1 MKTHYTYSIRHVSE
15 QTGLPKYLI
24 RVWESRY
31 SAVSPLRS
39 NGNRRLFCADDIK
52 RLQLLS
58 EAVENGHSISQ
69 VAVLSH
75 EELMGIVGTDSS
87 ETRHQINENE
97 TESLSA
103 ESYYRKSLQLITELD
118 VNGLQAALD
127 KAAINL
133 TRPRVILDVIVPLYV
148 KTKRLVQSGNLR
160 LINLN
165 AVTSVL
171 QAFLWDLLR
180 TSVISESA
188 PKIVIGTPTGQRSE
202 IVALAL
208 ALMAV
213 ESGCRSLYFGPNL
226 PANDIAAAAKSNATQ
241 AVALII
247 SDSEVE
253 ISAASEIRKLRDKL
267 DDDINILVCAYG
279 NSEISELVK
288 LAGISVTTLNN
299 FRQKLENLTTTEII
313 R

>member
-1 MKTHYTYSIRHVSE
+1 MKTNTTYPIRHVSV

-24 RVWESRY
+24 RLWESRY

-39 NGNRRLFCADDIK
+39 NGNRRLFCDNDIK

-58 EAVENGHSISQ
+58 KSVDGGHSISQ
-69 VAVLSH
+69 VALLSH

-87 ETRHQINENE
+87 ETQHQINENE
-97 TESLSA
+97 TESLWA
-103 ESYYRKSLQLITELD
+103 ESYYRKSLQLVTELD
-118 VNGLQAALD
+118 VNGLQATLD

-133 TRPRVILDVIVPLYV
+133 TRPTVILDVIVPLYIR
-148 KTKRLVQSGNLR
+148 TKRLVQSDNLR

-165 AVTSVL
+165 AVTSIL
-171 QAFLWDLLR
+171 QAFLWDFLR
-180 TSVISESA
+180 NTVVSESA

-208 ALMAV
+208 ALIAV
-213 ESGCRSLYFGPNL
+213 ESGYRSLYFGPNL
-226 PANDIAAAAKSNATQ
+226 PANDIAVAVKSNATQ

-247 SDSEVE
+247 GDSGVDTG
-253 ISAASEIRKLRDKL
+253 SASEIKKLRDIL
-267 DDDINILVCAYG
+267 DDDINIFVCTYG

-288 LAGISVTTLNN
+288 LAGISVTTLSN
-299 FRQKLENLTTTEII
+299 FRQKLENLTITEII
-313 R
+313 

>member
-1 MKTHYTYSIRHVSE
+1 MKTHHIYSIRHVSA

-39 NGNRRLFCADDIK
+39 NGNRRIFCASDIQ

-58 EAVENGHSISQ
+58 QAVESGHSISQ
-69 VAVLSH
+69 VAPLSQ
-75 EELMGIVGTDSS
+75 EELMGIVGIGSTKTIHRVS
-87 ETRHQINENE
+87 ENE
-97 TESLSA
+97 ADPLGA
-103 ESYYRKSLQLITELD
+103 EFYCQKSLQLVAELD
-118 VNGLQAALD
+118 VSGLQAHLE

-133 TRPRVILDVIVPLYV
+133 TRPAVILDVIVPLYHE
-148 KTKRLVQSGNLR
+148 TKRLVQSGNLG

-165 AVTSVL
+165 AVTSIL

-180 TSVISESA
+180 NTVVSESA

-208 ALMAV
+208 ALIAV
-213 ESGCRSLYFGPNL
+213 ESGYRSLYFGPNL
-226 PANDIAAAAKSNATQ
+226 PANDIAAAVKSNATQ

-247 SDSEVE
+247 GDSGVDT
-253 ISAASEIRKLRDKL
+253 SAASEIKKLRGKL
-267 DDDINILVCAYG
+267 DDDINILVCTYE
-279 NSEISELVK
+279 NSSINELEK
-288 LAGISVTTLNN
+288 LVGISVTTFKN
-299 FRQKLENLTTTEII
+299 FRQKLENLTITDTT
-313 R
+313 

>member
-1 MKTHYTYSIRHVSE
+1 MLSK
-15 QTGLPKYLI
+15 
-24 RVWESRY
+24 
-31 SAVSPLRS
+31 AVD
-39 NGNRRLFCADDIK
+39 G
-52 RLQLLS
+52 
-58 EAVENGHSISQ
+58 GHSISQ

-75 EELMGIVGTDSS
+75 EELMGIIGIGSS
-87 ETRHQINENE
+87 KTLPHISENE
-97 TESLSA
+97 TEPQGA
-103 ESYYRKSLQLITELD
+103 DFYYQKSLQLIAELD
-118 VNGLQAALD
+118 VNGLQATLD
-127 KAAINL
+127 QAAINL
-133 TRPRVILDVIVPLYV
+133 TRPAVILDVIVPLYHE
-148 KTKRLVQSGNLR
+148 TKRLVQSGNLR

-165 AVTSVL
+165 AVTSIL

-180 TSVISESA
+180 NTVVSESA

-202 IVALAL
+202 IIALAL

-213 ESGCRSLYFGPNL
+213 ESGYRSLYFGPNL
-226 PANDIAAAAKSNATQ
+226 PANDIAAAVKSNAAQ

-253 ISAASEIRKLRDKL
+253 TSAASEIRKLRDKL

-279 NSEISELVK
+279 DSEISELVK

-299 FRQKLENLTTTEII
+299 FRQKLENLTTTKII